1 MTLRVHPHTPRVA
14 VPCRCE
20 LGEEATWD
28 ARSDTLTWVDVETP
42 TIWRHH
48 PASGTTRHFPQDEKL
63 GFALLTE
70 DPDTVLAGFESGVVL
85 LHLESGRRTPLV
97 TPDDHHAGNRLN
109 SGHVGPDGALY
120 FSTMDDAEAEPTGT
134 FHRWHGGRLDA
145 FGGRVAVSNGPVV
158 TADGSRIYTADT
170 AEGVIRV
177 HSIAEDRIGPAQ
189 PFAVF
194 EADWGKPDGLTVDA
208 AGYLWVCHYG
218 GSRITRFDPAGAIE
232 RVVPVPTELV
242 TKCAFGGPDLTTL
255 FVTTALRGRNPAA
268 DPMAGH
274 LLAVET
280 DIPGLP
286 AAIYQDARTL

>member
-14 VPCRCE
+14 VPCRCT

-42 TIWRHH
+42 TIWRYH
-48 PASGTTRHFPQDEKL
+48 PGSGETQTFPQDEKL

-70 DPDTVLAGFESGVVL
+70 DPGIVLAGFESGVAL
-85 LHLESGRRTPLV
+85 LHLEGGRRDPLV
-97 TPDDHHAGNRLN
+97 TPDDHCSGNRLN

-145 FGGRVAVSNGPVV
+145 FGGGVAVSNGPVV
-158 TADGSRIYTADT
+158 TPDGSRIYLADT
-170 AEGVIRV
+170 AEGIIRV
-177 HSIAEDRIGPAQ
+177 HSVEEDRIGP
-189 PFAVF
+189 PRRFATF
-194 EADWGKPDGLTVDA
+194 ESAWGKPDGLTVDA

-218 GSRITRFDPAGAIE
+218 GSRITRFDPTGGIE
-232 RVVPVPTELV
+232 RVLPVPTARV

-255 FVTTALRGRNPAA
+255 YITTALRGRDPAV
-268 DPMAGH
+268 DPMGGH
-274 LLAVET
+274 LFAVET
-280 DIPGLP
+280 GIPGLP
-286 AAIYQDARTL
+286 AAIYRDA